1 MIDFLETIGVDFW
14 GVLAEMSPYLLFGFA
29 VAGLLSVFINAE
41 RVERHLGGAGFW
53 QVFKASLF
61 GVPLPLCSCGV
72 IPVSMSLHKHG
83 ASKGSTISF
92 LLSTPQTGVDSILV
106 TYGLMGPVFAIF
118 RPVAA
123 FITGIL
129 GGSVVNVLERHD
141 VLKKGISEEKV
152 HCTDPCCSNPK
163 QQGRL
168 VRAAKHGFVTLPADI
183 GRSMLIGL
191 VIAALISALVPEDFF
206 AEALA
211 VTGGGFIAMLVMMVL
226 GIPVYVC
233 ATASV
238 PIAVALIAKGL
249 NPGAALVFLMT
260 GPATNAATLVTLASQ
275 LGKRAAIVFLL
286 TVIVSALAGGL
297 ILDAIFR
304 GDISQI
310 THAHGFMLPVWFKN
324 TCAVILLAVLG
335 YGIFGNKQKT
345 KDDANPPQ

>member
-1 MIDFLETIGVDFW
+1 MVEFLEKIVVDFW
-14 GVLAEMSPYLLFGFA
+14 GVLAEMSPYLLFGFGI
-29 VAGLLSVFINAE
+29 AGVLSVFMTAA

-83 ASKGSTISF
+83 ASKGSTLSF

-106 TYGLMGPVFAIF
+106 TYGLLGPIFAIF

-123 FITGIL
+123 FITGIV
-129 GGSVVNVLERHD
+129 GGSVINVLERHD
-141 VLKKGISEEKV
+141 IVSNRASEEKP
-152 HCTDPCCSNPK
+152 HCEDECCSNPK
-163 QQGRL
+163 GHSRL
-168 VRAAKHGFVTLPADI
+168 TRAFKHGFITLPADI

-191 VIAALISALVPEDFF
+191 AIAALISALVPEDFF
-206 AEALA
+206 AETLA

-233 ATASV
+233 ATASA
-238 PIAVALIAKGL
+238 PIAAALIAKGL
-249 NPGAALVFLMT
+249 NPGAALVFLLT

-275 LGKRAAIVFLL
+275 LGKRSAVVFLL

-304 GDISQI
+304 GDVSQI
-310 THAHGFMLPVWFKN
+310 THAHGFMLPGWFKN
-324 TCAVILLAVLG
+324 VCAVILLGVLG
-335 YGIFGNKQKT
+335 YGIFSKQS
-345 KDDANPPQ
+345 APENSGH

>member
-1 MIDFLETIGVDFW
+1 MPEFVNIIIVDFW
-14 GVLAEMSPYLLFGFA
+14 ATLSEMAPYLLFGFLI
-29 VAGLLSVFINAE
+29 AGVLSVWINASV
-41 RVERHLGGAGFW
+41 VERQLGGGGFW

-72 IPVSMSLHKHG
+72 IPVAMSLHKHG
-83 ASKGSTISF
+83 ASKGATTSF

-106 TYGLMGPVFAIF
+106 TYSLMGPIFAIF

-123 FITGIL
+123 FITGL
-129 GGSVVNVLERHD
+129 VGGNVINMLERRD
-141 VLKKGISEEKV
+141 LLKKAVPQEKPP
-152 HCTDPCCSNPK
+152 CDDPCCVNPK
-163 QQGRL
+163 QQSRFI
-168 VRAAKHGFVTLPADI
+168 RAIKHGFVTLPADI

-191 VIAALISALVPEDFF
+191 VIAALISSLVPEDFF
-206 AEALA
+206 AETLA
-211 VTGGGFIAMLVMMVL
+211 VSGGGIIAMLVMMVL

-260 GPATNAATLVTLASQ
+260 GPATNAATLVTLGSQ
-275 LGKRAAIVFLL
+275 LGKRTAIVFLL
-286 TVIVSALAGGL
+286 TVMVSSLVGGI

-310 THAHGFMLPVWFKN
+310 THAHGAMLPAWLKN
-324 TCAVILLAVLG
+324 IAAVVLLGVLG
-335 YGIFGNKQKT
+335 WGIFSSIKSHSS
-345 KDDANPPQ
+345 